1 MFVYEKRKT
10 DTKSI
15 WVWSMEL
22 IKTNKYKVI
31 LFGWNRNK
39 QRKIKE
45 ERNLYGR
52 KRLEGKQGI
61 ELRERKKK

>member
-10 DTKSI
+10 DSKSV
-15 WVWSMEL
+15 WVQSKEL

-39 QRKIKE
+39 ERKIKE

-52 KRLEGKQGI
+52 KRLEGN
-61 ELRERKKK
+61 